1 MWHGARVA
9 VVVSSTKE
17 DAGGNYVRDLRARTL
32 TAREA
37 ADYVRGAFDDRL
49 AWRGNLSLTDAEY
62 KACPM
67 PGFELFSVSAENGSS
82 EALFAFSE
90 DSNRD
95 AVSILRTLFVP
106 ISMDFIPDDKSSN

>member
-1 MWHGARVA
+1 
-9 VVVSSTKE
+9 
-17 DAGGNYVRDLRARTL
+17 
-32 TAREA
+32 
-37 ADYVRGAFDDRL
+37 
-49 AWRGNLSLTDAEY
+49 
-62 KACPM
+62 M

-90 DSNRD
+90 ESNRD

>member
-17 DAGGNYVRDLRARTL
+17 DAGGNYVRDLRARTV

-62 KACPM
+62 KASAVPTISQKKQESWIM
-67 PGFELFSVSAENGSS
+67 IPQKELIHLVH
-82 EALFAFSE
+82 
-90 DSNRD
+90 
-95 AVSILRTLFVP
+95 
-106 ISMDFIPDDKSSN
+106 K